1 MEFPAILLP
10 SEQVAQEKLNGNGK
24 ENGKEPD
31 YPVPASKSLK
41 LWGLSLGMT
50 LDLISYMIP
59 PNPNSSPS
67 ALPTANNAISLP
79 SSSPSDGFQR
89 PGQQI
94 SSDFP
99 FHMEHLAPSLTS
111 VFPRFSYPDVN
122 FWIWYALLVLLSLLH
137 LISFLQGIRKTLPS
151 SHPRLGSIYTRRR
164 DERQTDKL
172 VWLCTFIV
180 LCGDQ
185 EGTRRCDRS
194 QGVGAVVRTGFCG
207 LVGVF
212 LSRFSLFSDTHGMGS
227 LYAMHTSLS
236 PFPPVD
242 M

>member
-79 SSSPSDGFQR
+79 SSSPPDGFQR

-122 FWIWYALLVLLSLLH
+122 FWIWVFGKRYRQVIRGWEASIRAGGTNDRRINWSGSALSSFYAA
-137 LISFLQGIRKTLPS
+137 IRKA
-151 SHPRLGSIYTRRR
+151 
-164 DERQTDKL
+164 L
-172 VWLCTFIV
+172 VVVIV
-180 LCGDQ
+180 LRALGLLF
-185 EGTRRCDRS
+185 GL
-194 QGVGAVVRTGFCG
+194 GFAVWW
-207 LVGVF
+207 VF
-212 LSRFSLFSDTHGMGS
+212 S
-227 LYAMHTSLS
+227 
-236 PFPPVD
+236 
-242 M
+242 